1 MSNDDQMLVP
11 SLSRSMSPMS
21 IAIQSADF
29 NRSRD
34 VSHQKHALQPVA
46 SMRKQALLAH
56 ARSNSIDLNDHDF
69 ELILPKAVRNQSLLS
84 RKSPFASS
92 PSKPS
97 GHLMQKNHASPLST
111 SFCASF
117 YSPSSSSAAKSE
129 PFAENPIEKELFK
142 EEQHVQRQ
150 YVRQGN
156 VFLCLEHV
164 ENHSPNMPKSFH
176 SLSKS
181 ENVVGR
187 PRAGDTDC
195 DTDHS
200 YCVSFWPPVSP
211 TDITFHDV
219 HSPQGIL
226 KKQYKKRFF
235 EESGFDDTCALNSDR
250 DTQEGANDTW

>member
-34 VSHQKHALQPVA
+34 VSHQKHSVT

-69 ELILPKAVRNQSLLS
+69 ELILPKAVRKQSLLS
-84 RKSPFASS
+84 RKSPSS
-92 PSKPS
+92 TSPNKPTD
-97 GHLMQKNHASPLST
+97 HLMHKNHASPLSI

-117 YSPSSSSAAKSE
+117 YSPSSSSSAVKSE
-129 PFAENPIEKELFK
+129 PFAEKPIEKELFK
-142 EEQHVQRQ
+142 DEQHVQRR

-176 SLSKS
+176 SLSTS
-181 ENVVGR
+181 ENVVAGR
-187 PRAGDTDC
+187 SRAGGDTNC

-200 YCVSFWPPVSP
+200 CCVSFWPPVSP

-250 DTQEGANDTW
+250 DTQEEVNDSC